1 MNIHKTD
8 DDPMNLF
15 HPTIVYLFILLKII
29 DNSSSFCYYI
39 VYH

>member
-1 MNIHKTD
+1 MNEHEID
-8 DDPMNLF
+8 DDPMDLF
-15 HPTIVYLFILLKII
+15 HQVLVFLFVLLKII